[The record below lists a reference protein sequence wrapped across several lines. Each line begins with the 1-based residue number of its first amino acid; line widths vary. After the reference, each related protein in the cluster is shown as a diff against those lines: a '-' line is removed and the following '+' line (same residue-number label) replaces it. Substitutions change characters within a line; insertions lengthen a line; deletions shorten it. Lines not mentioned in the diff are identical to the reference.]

1 MKPSDGMQQGT
12 RRNETQAQ
20 ERKIAENKQMKR
32 WRSIKREPQAP
43 CVCSGGLKTGQEEQN
58 GCQNPNST
66 TSRSSRSSSLH
77 STMAHHEE
85 DHSYHPKDAISAA
98 MKATALTGGVGLFAS
113 AVQNTLTKQNVGP
126 LGVFVRTGG
135 TIGVL
140 GMSPLSIEF

>member
-1 MKPSDGMQQGT
+1 
-12 RRNETQAQ
+12 
-20 ERKIAENKQMKR
+20 
-32 WRSIKREPQAP
+32 
-43 CVCSGGLKTGQEEQN
+43 
-58 GCQNPNST
+58 
-66 TSRSSRSSSLH
+66 
-77 STMAHHEE
+77 MAHHEE

-140 GMSPLSIEF
+140 GMRPLPFDL

>member
-1 MKPSDGMQQGT
+1 MNSRDGCNREQEETTQT
-12 RRNETQAQ
+12 AQKYKNSREKTNE
-20 ERKIAENKQMKR
+20 EEI
-32 WRSIKREPQAP
+32 IKREPQAP
-43 CVCSGGLKTGQEEQN
+43 CVCPGGLKTGQREQN
-58 GCQNPNST
+58 RNQNPNST

-85 DHSYHPKDAISAA
+85 DHSYHPKDALSAA

-126 LGVFVRTGG
+126 LGVFMRTGG

-140 GMSPLSIEF
+140 GMSPLSIEP

>member
-1 MKPSDGMQQGT
+1 
-12 RRNETQAQ
+12 
-20 ERKIAENKQMKR
+20 
-32 WRSIKREPQAP
+32 
-43 CVCSGGLKTGQEEQN
+43 
-58 GCQNPNST
+58 
-66 TSRSSRSSSLH
+66 
-77 STMAHHEE
+77 MAHHEE

-140 GMSPLSIEF
+140 GMSPMSIEF